1 MVDKCSSLFAPRRMI
16 LEHLSQKVSG
26 RIEPQAP
33 TVVSYPLV
41 HTSFSNL
48 CPLLFSPPHSAT
60 SSELPG
66 VIPQEVVVCASLP
79 WILLLSESMLR
90 SSILLIQSTHVSRLL
105 LTGLLHNLD
114 ECCIISLSQ
123 NCSCLYVL
131 YLLQSKS
138 IFPLPEIS
146 LPFL

>member
-1 MVDKCSSLFAPRRMI
+1 MVDKCPSLFAPRRMI
-16 LEHLSQKVSG
+16 LEHLFLKVSG

-41 HTSFSNL
+41 HTCFSNL

-105 LTGLLHNLD
+105 LTGLLRNR
-114 ECCIISLSQ
+114 
-123 NCSCLYVL
+123 
-131 YLLQSKS
+131 
-138 IFPLPEIS
+138 
-146 LPFL
+146 LPFTELLLLVRFVPASEQIHLLSAWNLITVSLMT